1 MNQLRRIFGM
11 KIKNLILP
19 GLLGIAVV
27 VSVVLSSSIW
37 INPAHY
43 RNSQQTSVS
52 NNSIIDNK
60 PMSYVYSPTQLI
72 QTDENGKQNMLTNHS
87 SNLISEIG
95 NQMKN
100 YDSKSVNKL
109 SSGNIDEYKK
119 FLGYKNSI
127 ILNYPAKISIKIFS
141 KFINDSLS
149 KGPNDSINRIV
160 IPFDD
165 SNEIYLLRDDGF
177 HIYKVKFKDTN
188 VSGLKDAI
196 KNNVGTI
203 PVKVKL
209 VNKMPTIDFIKP
221 FEMPQYG
228 YLINKTSQNY
238 YVTRLLPNLHNTNNI
253 KRHRNSVVY
262 NDQSSKQLTFYNNGE
277 AEYFDSRPN
286 FISSDF
292 TQTLI
297 DSYKNISKLSISDNL
312 SNLRYFSYSPKNS
325 TIIYRNYVEGFPIF
339 NQNQYG
345 AVQIKLVDN
354 TSLRYNFS
362 LNNLQ
367 IPVPTGGSNIKMET
381 TKEVV
386 NGLAKSGYDVSKI
399 GPIELGYQWSSSK
412 DSNILVT
419 LQPTWFVYYNGR
431 WNNYNQMINKVG
443 Y

>member
-1 MNQLRRIFGM
+1 M
-11 KIKNLILP
+11 KIKNLFLP
-19 GLLGIAVV
+19 GLLSIAVV

-37 INPAHY
+37 VNPAHY
-43 RNSQQTSVS
+43 RDSQQTSLN
-52 NNSIIDNK
+52 NNSSIDNK

-72 QTDENGKQNMLTNHS
+72 KTDENGKQNMLTNHS
-87 SNLISEIG
+87 INLISEVG

-100 YDSKSVNKL
+100 YHNKSIKKL
-109 SSGNIDEYKK
+109 SSGNVSEYKK
-119 FLGYKNSI
+119 FLQYNNSI
-127 ILNYPAKISIKIFS
+127 ILNYPSKISIKIFS

-149 KGPNDSINRIV
+149 KGPNRSINRIV
-160 IPFDD
+160 VPFND
-165 SNEIYLLRDDGF
+165 SNEIYLMSDNGF
-177 HIYKVKFKDTN
+177 NIYKAKFKNTN
-188 VSGLKDAI
+188 VSGLKNAI

-203 PVKVKL
+203 PVKIEM
-209 VNKMPTIDFIKP
+209 VNKTPTIDFIKS
-221 FEMPQYG
+221 FKMPQYG

-297 DSYKNISKLSISDNL
+297 DSYKNISKLNISDNL

-367 IPVPTGGSNIKMET
+367 IPVPTGGSDIKMKT
-381 TKEVV
+381 TNEVV
-386 NGLAKSGYDVSKI
+386 NDLSKSGYDTKKI

-412 DSNILVT
+412 NSNILVT
-419 LQPTWFVYYNGR
+419 LQPTWFIYYNGR
-431 WNNYNQMINKVG
+431 WNNYDQMINKIG